1 MKNFL
6 SIGIPSNPGQYEI
19 GARPAPSPIWGGMGW
34 GCYNCLEMSKQDKE
48 SKRSVWQP
56 SPERWRKNKPLARE
70 MRKKPT
76 MAERKLWKYI
86 RRKQVL
92 GVKFRRQMAIDRFIV
107 DLCSPSIRLVIEIDG
122 PTHDDTVEADAQRQ
136 ARLEALGFEVIRFT
150 NRDVLSNI
158 EGVLEIIYN
167 IVGKKNQL

>member
-56 SPERWRKNKPLARE
+56 S
-70 MRKKPT
+70 PT

-158 EGVLEIIYN
+158 EGVLEIIYD